1 MNEMGTNP
9 AAPGTDGHD
18 LPLPSGWPP
27 PAPAWLPGPTSM
39 APTPTSMAPTP
50 TYPPRG
56 PASPPTRPIVTT
68 PVFTQVQP
76 AIAPAAHSRVS
87 SLALILAAF
96 VAVGGIA
103 FAVGRWSVDRPMPAR
118 PGLGA
123 AFAAGVV
130 PERADPP
137 VTAAAVTEPSTP
149 QGASSSSA
157 PLVDP
162 AIDGGVPDGI
172 TPGAAPGMTAGLGP
186 GAFAGLGPGAFA
198 GLQGPLTGIEAG
210 SLTLEVDGQEQSVA
224 LGDATTFLRRTEIEL
239 ADLAVGD
246 LVRVSYGLPG
256 RFAGERP
263 PGEGPPGAIGE
274 PADGAPQLADQGTGV
289 GTGDEIDRGV
299 AGELDAGVVAEVTV
313 IPAASDTEGRP
324 GSTQGTLAA
333 VVEGAIMISLADGQS
348 RLYATDETTSFTRDT
363 AVDVEALQVGYAVVV
378 QLPFAGQG
386 GGSAGETDAAIPAA
400 QVIVLTNGPA

>member
-1 MNEMGTNP
+1 
-9 AAPGTDGHD
+9 
-18 LPLPSGWPP
+18 
-27 PAPAWLPGPTSM
+27 
-39 APTPTSMAPTP
+39 
-50 TYPPRG
+50 
-56 PASPPTRPIVTT
+56 VTA
-68 PVFTQVQP
+68 PVFTQAQP

-103 FAVGRWSVDRPMPAR
+103 FAVGRWSVDSSTPAR

-130 PERADPP
+130 PERADLP

-186 GAFAGLGPGAFA
+186 SAFAGLGPAAFA

-224 LGDATTFLRRTEIEL
+224 LGDATTFLRRTELEL
-239 ADLAVGD
+239 ADLAAGD
-246 LVRVSYGLPG
+246 PVRVSYGLPG

-274 PADGAPQLADQGTGV
+274 PAEGDPQLADQGTG
-289 GTGDEIDRGV
+289 DEM
-299 AGELDAGVVAEVTV
+299 DAGVAAETDAGIAAEVIV
-313 IPAASDTEGRP
+313 ILPASDTQGRP

-333 VVEGAIMISLADGQS
+333 VVEGAIMITLADGQS
-348 RLYATDETTSFTRDT
+348 RLVATDETTSFARET
-363 AVDVEALQVGYAVVV
+363 AIDLEALQLGDTVVA
-378 QLPFAGQG
+378 QLPFARPGVG
-386 GGSAGETDAAIPAA
+386 GAADVDAATPAT
-400 QVIVLTNGPA
+400 QVIVLASGPA

>member
-9 AAPGTDGHD
+9 AVPGADGHD

-39 APTPTSMAPTP
+39 APTPT
-50 TYPPRG
+50 YPPRG
-56 PASPPTRPIVTT
+56 PVYPPTRPIVTT
-68 PVFTQVQP
+68 PVFTQAQP

-103 FAVGRWSVDRPMPAR
+103 FAIGRWSVDSSTPAR

-130 PERADPP
+130 PERADLPA
-137 VTAAAVTEPSTP
+137 TAAAVTESSTL

-172 TPGAAPGMTAGLGP
+172 TPGDAPGMTAGLGP
-186 GAFAGLGPGAFA
+186 GAFAGLGPAAFA
-198 GLQGPLTGIEAG
+198 GLQGPLTGIEAD
-210 SLTLEVDGQEQSVA
+210 SLTLEVDGQEQSVT
-224 LGDATTFLRRTEIEL
+224 LDGATTFLRRTEIEL

-263 PGEGPPGAIGE
+263 PGEGPPGAMGE
-274 PADGAPQLADQGTGV
+274 PADGAPPLADQG
-289 GTGDEIDRGV
+289 GTGDEM
-299 AGELDAGVVAEVTV
+299 DAGVAAEVTV
-313 IPAASDTEGRP
+313 IPSASDTEGRP

-333 VVEGAIMISLADGQS
+333 VVDGAIMITLADGQS
-348 RLYATDETTSFTRDT
+348 RLVATDEATSFTRDT
-363 AVDVEALQVGYAVVV
+363 AVDVEALQVGDTVVV

-386 GGSAGETDAAIPAA
+386 GGGAGETDAVTPAA

>member
-9 AAPGTDGHD
+9 AVPGADGHD

-27 PAPAWLPGPTSM
+27 PAPSWLPG
-39 APTPTSMAPTP
+39 PTSMAPTP

-56 PASPPTRPIVTT
+56 PASPPTRPLVTT
-68 PVFTQVQP
+68 PMFTQAQP

-103 FAVGRWSVDRPMPAR
+103 FAVGRWSVDSSMPAR

-130 PERADPP
+130 PEQADLP

-162 AIDGGVPDGI
+162 AIDGGVSDGI
-172 TPGAAPGMTAGLGP
+172 TPGAASGMTAGLGP
-186 GAFAGLGPGAFA
+186 GAFAGLGPAAFA

-246 LVRVSYGLPG
+246 LVRVSYGSPG
-256 RFAGERP
+256 RFAAG
-263 PGEGPPGAIGE
+263 
-274 PADGAPQLADQGTGV
+274 PQLADQGA
-289 GTGDEIDRGV
+289 GDEIDLGV
-299 AGELDAGVVAEVTV
+299 ADENDAGVAAEVTV
-313 IPAASDTEGRP
+313 IPPASDTQGRP

-333 VVEGAIMISLADGQS
+333 VVDGAIMISLADGQS
-348 RLYATDETTSFTRDT
+348 RLVATDETTSFTRDT
-363 AVDVEALQVGYAVVV
+363 AVDVEALQVGDTVVV

-386 GGSAGETDAAIPAA
+386 GGGAGETDAVTPAA

>member
-1 MNEMGTNP
+1 MNEMSTHP
-9 AAPGTDGHD
+9 PAPGADGHD

-39 APTPTSMAPTP
+39 APIPTSTVPTP

-56 PASPPTRPIVTT
+56 AVSAPTRPIVTT
-68 PVFTQVQP
+68 PLFTQAQP

-103 FAVGRWSVDRPMPAR
+103 FAVGRWSVDSSTPAR
-118 PGLGA
+118 QGLGA
-123 AFAAGVV
+123 AFAAGIV
-130 PERADPP
+130 PERADLP
-137 VTAAAVTEPSTP
+137 VTATTVTEPSTP

-172 TPGAAPGMTAGLGP
+172 TPGGVPGMTAGLGR
-186 GAFAGLGPGAFA
+186 GAFAGLGPAAFA

-224 LGDATTFLRRTEIEL
+224 LGETTTFLSRAEIEL
-239 ADLAVGD
+239 ADLVVGD
-246 LVRVSYGLPG
+246 LVRVSYGAPG
-256 RFAGERP
+256 GFAGERP

-274 PADGAPQLADQGTGV
+274 PAGA
-289 GTGDEIDRGV
+289 GDET
-299 AGELDAGVVAEVTV
+299 DAGVAAETDAGVAAEVTV
-313 IPAASDTEGRP
+313 ILPASDTEGRP

-333 VVEGAIMISLADGQS
+333 VVEGAIMLTLADGQS
-348 RLYATDETTSFTRDT
+348 RLVATDETTGFTRET
-363 AVDVEALQVGYAVVV
+363 AIEPGDLQLGDIVVAQRPFARPGVGEAADMGAATPATQVVV
-378 QLPFAGQG
+378 LA
-386 GGSAGETDAAIPAA
+386 S
-400 QVIVLTNGPA
+400 GPA